1 MVFEQLQW
9 KCVWFTVYLLCISAL
24 VLQIYPLLRFTFLTI
39 STKFSPRAYI
49 NPTKTSSR
57 QEEVPMKE
65 FPLLT
70 KVCVRPGFH
79 MAALR
84 EAGYTS
90 PDSYFTGKSRFN
102 SSLIGWAGHTKGGN

>member
-1 MVFEQLQW
+1 MFEQLQW

-24 VLQIYPLLRFTFLTI
+24 VLQIYPLLRSAFTFLTI

-65 FPLLT
+65 FPAVHVQENVKINGREERYMSPHKHHL
-70 KVCVRPGFH
+70 VR
-79 MAALR
+79 MAR
-84 EAGYTS
+84 
-90 PDSYFTGKSRFN
+90 R
-102 SSLIGWAGHTKGGN
+102 